1 MAQVLVGF
9 EFLIPTWKAGVAACA
24 CNSSPGEAETDIS
37 MQLPGQPTQ
46 TNQSGSVRDP
56 VSESTVEG

>member
-1 MAQVLVGF
+1 MAHELVEF

-24 CNSSPGEAETDIS
+24 CNSSPGEAERDIS
-37 MQLPGQPTQ
+37 MQLTGQPTQ

-56 VSESTVEG
+56 VSESRVEG